1 MNALTKRPLIAL
13 AILLTIALGVVMLR
27 LLIDRPPGGELTL
40 AWPEKSYAMFRFKSA
55 FVGVMIGASLAVSGV
70 LLQALLRN
78 PLASPFILGIS
89 SGAGLGVMLAMY
101 LGYVFGIQFT
111 NDAVNTAPAIDGAQP
126 PYPMLFTNEAVNTA
140 PAMLGAVFIL
150 LIVYLLGRRRGV
162 LDPLTLVLV
171 GVVLSAMCSAGMMI
185 LEYLAPDRLRGDL
198 LIWMMGQIPQGI
210 HTAQLVVIAVI
221 CAFGLIVATIMGK
234 AMDAA
239 TFSDDEARS
248 IGLNLGPTRLAMF
261 LLAGALAAVTVA
273 VAGPIGFVGLIA
285 PHAARLVVGPRHRI
299 LVIAAAAVGA
309 ILVVAADATSQAI
322 DFGHGRLPVGVFT
335 ALIGGPAF
343 IWLLRSGKGQV

>member
-1 MNALTKRPLIAL
+1 M
-13 AILLTIALGVVMLR
+13 
-27 LLIDRPPGGELTL
+27 
-40 AWPEKSYAMFRFKSA
+40 
-55 FVGVMIGASLAVSGV
+55 
-70 LLQALLRN
+70 
-78 PLASPFILGIS
+78 
-89 SGAGLGVMLAMY
+89 
-101 LGYVFGIQFT
+101 
-111 NDAVNTAPAIDGAQP
+111 
-126 PYPMLFTNEAVNTA
+126 
-140 PAMLGAVFIL
+140 
-150 LIVYLLGRRRGV
+150 
-162 LDPLTLVLV
+162 LV
-171 GVVLSAMCSAGMMI
+171 GVVLSAMCSAGIMI
-185 LEYLAPDRLRGDL
+185 LQYLAPDGLRGDL

-210 HTAQLVVIAVI
+210 NRAQLLVIAVM
-221 CAFGLIVATIMGK
+221 CALGLIVATSMGK

-273 VAGPIGFVGLIA
+273 IAGPIGFVGLVA

-335 ALIGGPAF
+335 ALIGGPTF

>member
-1 MNALTKRPLIAL
+1 MSALTKRPLIAL
-13 AILLTIALGVVMLR
+13 AILLIIASAVVVLR

-40 AWPEKSYAMFRFKSA
+40 AWPGESYAKFRYTSA
-55 FVGVMIGASLAVSGV
+55 FVGVMIGASLAISGV

-89 SGAGLGVMLAMY
+89 SGAGFGVMLGMY
-101 LGYVFGIQFT
+101 LGYAFGIQFT
-111 NDAVNTAPAIDGAQP
+111 NKAVNAG
-126 PYPMLFTNEAVNTA
+126 
-140 PAMLGAVFIL
+140 PAMAGAVLIL

-162 LDPLTLVLV
+162 LEPLTLVLV

-185 LEYLAPDRLRGDL
+185 LQYLAPDGLRGDL

-210 HTAQLVVIAVI
+210 NRAQLLVIVFV
-221 CAFGLIVATIMGK
+221 CALGLIIATIMGK

-248 IGLNLGPTRLAMF
+248 IGLSLGPTRLAMF

-273 VAGPIGFVGLIA
+273 IAGPIGFVGLIA

>member
-1 MNALTKRPLIAL
+1 MSALTKRPLIAL
-13 AILLTIALGVVMLR
+13 AILFIIALAVVVLR

-40 AWPEKSYAMFRFKSA
+40 AWPEESYAKYRFTSA
-55 FVGVMIGASLAVSGV
+55 FVGVMIGASLAISGV

-78 PLASPFILGIS
+78 PLASPFILGLS
-89 SGAGLGVMLAMY
+89 SGAGLGVMIGMY
-101 LGYVFGIQFT
+101 LGYVFGIQFA
-111 NDAVNTAPAIDGAQP
+111 NDATG
-126 PYPMLFTNEAVNTA
+126 TA
-140 PAMLGAVFIL
+140 PAMVGAVFIL

-162 LDPLTLVLV
+162 LDPLSLVLV
-171 GVVLSAMCSAGMMI
+171 GVILSAMCGAGMMV
-185 LEYLAPDRLRGDL
+185 LQYLVPDGLRGDL
-198 LIWMMGQIPQGI
+198 LIWMMGQIPQVLNNS
-210 HTAQLVVIAVI
+210 QLIIVTTVCIA
-221 CAFGLIVATIMGK
+221 GLIVATIMGK

-273 VAGPIGFVGLIA
+273 IAGPIGFVGLIA